1 MKQETKELL
10 EYIIHKFDSRES
22 IGNCPSKISLAEA
35 QAFNKRQDKIQA
47 FLRSIPDIEK
57 HLTEGGYIQDRNGT
71 PICHGDKI
79 KLCIPCVYGELSDE
93 AYRHAVLN
101 WNPRV
106 AKFEV
111 IYENDDQSVT
121 TADLSILT
129 PQMLEKR
136 ED

>member
-1 MKQETKELL
+1 MRQETKELL
-10 EYIIHKFDSRES
+10 DYIIHKFDFRETL
-22 IGNCPSKISLAEA
+22 GKCTSKISPAEA

-71 PICHGDKI
+71 PICHGDKL
-79 KLCIPCVYGELSDE
+79 KLCIPCVYDNLSDE

-111 IYENDDQSVT
+111 VCENDDQSVV
-121 TADLSILT
+121 TADLSIFT
-129 PQMLEKR
+129 PQMIEK

>member
-10 EYIIHKFDSRES
+10 DYIIRKFDSRQH
-22 IGNCPSKISLAEA
+22 IGDFLTEKEKVDARR
-35 QAFNKRQDKIQA
+35 FNENQQKIQD

-79 KLCIPCVYGELSDE
+79 KLCIPCVYDDLSEE

-101 WNPRV
+101 WNSSV

-111 IYENDDQSVT
+111 IYENDDQSVV
-121 TADLSILT
+121 TAALSIFT
-129 PQMLEKR
+129 PQMLEK

>member
-10 EYIIHKFDSRES
+10 DYIIRKFDARRIAGDFLSEKEKVDVRR
-22 IGNCPSKISLAEA
+22 
-35 QAFNKRQDKIQA
+35 FNENQQKIQD

-79 KLCIPCVYGELSDE
+79 KLCIPCIYGELSDE

-111 IYENDDQSVT
+111 IYESDDHSIV
-121 TADLSILT
+121 TADLSIFT
-129 PQMLEKR
+129 PQMLEK